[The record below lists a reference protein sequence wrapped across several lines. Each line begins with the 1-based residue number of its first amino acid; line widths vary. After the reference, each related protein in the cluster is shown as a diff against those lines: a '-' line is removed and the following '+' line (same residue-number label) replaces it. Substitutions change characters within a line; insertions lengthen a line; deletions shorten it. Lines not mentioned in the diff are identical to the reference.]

1 MHILEN
7 ENVRVELSEDAAVLR
22 LTDKKNGVLMESDS
36 PFQFIYGGFYTFDRF
51 NRRSFRFLC
60 LLVAFQGTLL
70 CEAGKR
76 TGCPFHVSY
85 HIGKRYRP
93 LSDGIH

>member
-36 PFQFIYGGFYTFDRF
+36 PFQFIYGGFYTFDIPQHARAIIETEADSIVVHF
-51 NRRSFRFLC
+51 DSF
-60 LLVAFQGTLL
+60 A
-70 CEAGKR
+70 
-76 TGCPFHVSY
+76 Y
-85 HIGKRYRP
+85 W
-93 LSDGIH
+93 